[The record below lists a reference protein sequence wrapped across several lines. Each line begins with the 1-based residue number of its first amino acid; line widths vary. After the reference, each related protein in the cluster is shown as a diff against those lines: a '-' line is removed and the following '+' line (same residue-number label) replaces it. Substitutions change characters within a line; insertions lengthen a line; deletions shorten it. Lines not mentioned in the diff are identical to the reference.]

1 MKLLIKYEFL
11 KIIRRKFTFIVMAA
25 SIIVTAFLFALPVMQ
40 YQIYNQEGVIKGTDG
55 IKYKKEQYKEIS
67 GVMTEQYI
75 YDTVNKYQQLFKNP
89 DNVGYDGSEKFLIGD
104 AYWDFVAPR
113 EKLLNVIAANF
124 DAPGEYSG
132 FNKLPDLDM
141 DDGANFYE
149 ARAEKIKALLN
160 DQSRGL
166 SKEQKD
172 YWINMNSKVKAPFQ
186 YGYYEAWE
194 IIISS
199 FELLIFALLTICIVI
214 APVFSGEYQAGTDAL
229 ILSGRYGKTKLAAA
243 KIISSFVFGMLSFTL
258 HLVIAC
264 GIPLAAFGADGWN
277 LPLQIANTAIPYPL
291 TFLQLVI
298 INLGVIYL
306 VLSAMIGLTLLLS
319 AKMKNPYLVL
329 TVLIPVLFI
338 PMFLSPNGTTGIYNL
353 TIFLLPYRS
362 SMPEISKYIS
372 YQIGG
377 LVFDVLSV
385 RAVLYIILTMIM
397 LPLASMGFKRHQVLA

>member
-1 MKLLIKYEFL
+1 MKLLIKYELL

-172 YWINMNSKVKAPFQ
+172 YWINMNSKVKASFQ

-319 AKMKNPYLVL
+319 ARMKNPYLVL

-397 LPLASMGFKRHQVLA
+397 LPLASMEFKRHQVLA

>member
-1 MKLLIKYEFL
+1 MKLLIKYELL

-25 SIIVTAFLFALPVMQ
+25 SLIVTAFLFALPVMQ

-67 GVMTEQYI
+67 AVMTEQYI

-160 DQSRGL
+160 EQSRGL

-172 YWINMNSKVKAPFQ
+172 YWINMNNKVKVPFQ

-277 LPLQIANTAIPYPL
+277 RPLQIANTAIPYPL

-338 PMFLSPNGTTGIYNL
+338 PMFLSPNGITGIYNL

-385 RAVLYIILTMIM
+385 RAVLYIILTIIM

>member
-353 TIFLLPYRS
+353 TVFLLPYRS

>member
-1 MKLLIKYEFL
+1 MKLLIKYELL

-149 ARAEKIKALLN
+149 ARAEKIKVLLN

-397 LPLASMGFKRHQVLA
+397 LPLASMEFKRHQVLA

>member
-1 MKLLIKYEFL
+1 MKLLIKYELL
-11 KIIRRKFTFIVMAA
+11 KIIRRKFTFIVMTA
-25 SIIVTAFLFALPVMQ
+25 SLIVTAFLFALPVMQ

-141 DDGANFYE
+141 NDGANFYE
-149 ARAEKIKALLN
+149 ARAEKVKALLN

-172 YWINMNSKVKAPFQ
+172 YWISMNSKVKAPFQ

-199 FELLIFALLTICIVI
+199 FELLIFALLAICIVI

-229 ILSGRYGKTKLAAA
+229 ILSGRYGKTKLAVA

-258 HLVIAC
+258 HLVIAY
-264 GIPLAAFGADGWN
+264 GIPLAAFGVDGWN

-385 RAVLYIILTMIM
+385 RAVLYIILTVIM

>member
-1 MKLLIKYEFL
+1 MKLLIKYELL

-149 ARAEKIKALLN
+149 ARAEKIKVLLN

-258 HLVIAC
+258 HLIIAC

-291 TFLQLVI
+291 AFLQLVI
-298 INLGVIYL
+298 INLSVIYL

-385 RAVLYIILTMIM
+385 RAVLYIILTIIM
-397 LPLASMGFKRHQVLA
+397 LSLASMGFKRHQVLA

>member
-1 MKLLIKYEFL
+1 MKLLIKYELL

-124 DAPGEYSG
+124 DAPGAYSG

-149 ARAEKIKALLN
+149 ARAEKIKVLLN

-397 LPLASMGFKRHQVLA
+397 LPLASMEFKRHQVLA

>member
-1 MKLLIKYEFL
+1 MKLLIKYELL

-149 ARAEKIKALLN
+149 ARAEKIKVLLN

-258 HLVIAC
+258 HLIIAC

-291 TFLQLVI
+291 AFLQLVI

-385 RAVLYIILTMIM
+385 RAVLYIILTIIM
-397 LPLASMGFKRHQVLA
+397 LSLASMGFKRHQVLA